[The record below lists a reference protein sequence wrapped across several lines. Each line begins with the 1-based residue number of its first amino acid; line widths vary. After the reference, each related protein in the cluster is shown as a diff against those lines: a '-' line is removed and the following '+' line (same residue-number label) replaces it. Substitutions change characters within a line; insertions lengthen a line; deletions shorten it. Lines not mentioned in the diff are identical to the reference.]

1 MPPPRRRRP
10 VQPATRVRL
19 PRTARPAS
27 PSATAALAGQT
38 TTDEP
43 DDLLTEPDLAE
54 TDPAEPDPAETD
66 LTDSGVAANG
76 LAAGESSGKAD
87 TADDEDLADGSA
99 DDEDLAD
106 ADEDDDQDDE
116 PAQAPADQA
125 EGGTAR
131 RRLLLPAC
139 LAGVAVVLGGLAVWF
154 AVEAGNTGSGV
165 NEQNTALLDSAATTK
180 VNKQIDAAVNTV
192 FSYNYADTARTK
204 AAAQSLL
211 TGKAIAEYNSL
222 FKLVAQDAPSEK
234 LVLTTTV
241 TNSGVSMLTG
251 NRAQVLIFANQQDT
265 GGSTR
270 STTDAGAMFSVDA
283 VYQGGGWKIDNIDT
297 FSAGS

>member
-19 PRTARPAS
+19 PRTARPAGT
-27 PSATAALAGQT
+27 SATAATAAPAAPAAPAGQT

-43 DDLLTEPDLAE
+43 DDLLTEEDLE
-54 TDPAEPDPAETD
+54 
-66 LTDSGVAANG
+66 
-76 LAAGESSGKAD
+76 AGESSGKAD
-87 TADDEDLADGSA
+87 TASGDLADGPA
-99 DDEDLAD
+99 DAEDLAD
-106 ADEDDDQDDE
+106 ADEDDDQDDDE
-116 PAQAPADQA
+116 PAQPPADQA

-165 NEQNTALLDSAATTK
+165 NEQNIALLDTTATTK
-180 VNKQIDAAVNTV
+180 VSKQIDAAVNIV
-192 FSYNYADTARTK
+192 FSYNYADTAKTK

-211 TGKAIAEYNSL
+211 TGKAIAQYNSL

>member
-27 PSATAALAGQT
+27 PSATAAPAGQT

-43 DDLLTEPDLAE
+43 DDLLTDTDLADTDLADTDLAE
-54 TDPAEPDPAETD
+54 PGLA
-66 LTDSGVAANG
+66 DSGVAANG
-76 LAAGESSGKAD
+76 LAAGESSGQAD
-87 TADDEDLADGSA
+87 TAADEDLADGRA

-106 ADEDDDQDDE
+106 ADEDDDHE
-116 PAQAPADQA
+116 PAQTPAGQA

-131 RRLLLPAC
+131 RGLLLPAC
-139 LAGVAVVLGGLAVWF
+139 LAGVAVILGGLAVWF

-165 NEQNTALLDSAATTK
+165 NEQNTALLDTAATTK

-211 TGKAIAEYNSL
+211 TGKAIAQYNSL

>member
-19 PRTARPAS
+19 PRTARPAG
-27 PSATAALAGQT
+27 PSATAAPAGQT

-43 DDLLTEPDLAE
+43 DDLLTE
-54 TDPAEPDPAETD
+54 TDP
-66 LTDSGVAANG
+66 TDSGVA
-76 LAAGESSGKAD
+76 
-87 TADDEDLADGSA
+87 DEDLADGSA

-106 ADEDDDQDDE
+106 ADEDDDQGDDE
-116 PAQAPADQA
+116 PAPAPADQA
-125 EGGTAR
+125 EGGAAR

-165 NEQNTALLDSAATTK
+165 NEQNIALLDTAATTK

-192 FSYNYADTARTK
+192 FSYNYADTAKTK

-283 VYQGGGWKIDNIDT
+283 VYQGGGWKIDGIDT